1 MKKITAI
8 LLILS
13 LFLLQIP
20 VFAEET
26 AQVQEKEI
34 PEELT
39 KAVTLFDYIEV
50 IEKDFNI
57 QKSVNQLLSICFK
70 PNQDRASQ
78 R

>member
-57 QKSVNQLLSICFK
+57 QPLHFFK
-70 PNQDRASQ
+70 FIYFVLFMNKILYF
-78 R
+78 